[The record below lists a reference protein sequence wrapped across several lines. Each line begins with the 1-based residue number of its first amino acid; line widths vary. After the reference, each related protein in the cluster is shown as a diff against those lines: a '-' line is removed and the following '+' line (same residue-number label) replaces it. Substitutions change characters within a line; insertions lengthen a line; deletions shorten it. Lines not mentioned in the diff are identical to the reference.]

1 METRMDL
8 LWTGLETP
16 TPEQGLA
23 AIKVEGTNCWI
34 TKDADNSLGFVMV
47 GVHQPTMVPRLSNI
61 DFRFSSVKELDQSG
75 VITELNR
82 CLEIRLNRSCDPLLL
97 MTVFNRMAEI
107 EPLWKIHI

>member
-1 METRMDL
+1 MLTDGNSDGFALDR
-8 LWTGLETP
+8 LETP

-61 DFRFSSVKELDQSG
+61 DFRFSV
-75 VITELNR
+75 
-82 CLEIRLNRSCDPLLL
+82 
-97 MTVFNRMAEI
+97 
-107 EPLWKIHI
+107 